1 MTRNAREGETR
12 TELWLLLVIVVWA
25 ANYPVSKYG
34 IIGLNI
40 FVFNSL
46 RFLFA
51 AVLLVILFRIRFTW
65 QKVTGAD
72 WPRLIRAG
80 FIANV
85 LYQITF
91 IIGLNMTTAGNAAV
105 LLATAPLW
113 TVFIN
118 AKINHETILPRR
130 WIGMSM
136 ALAGIIMIIAGSGK
150 RLELGGQAIFGDLIC
165 IAAASLWGFNTSLQ
179 KPLLV
184 HYSAMQLTVVMI
196 IVGALGLT
204 AAAIPAGLTL
214 NWGAVHWT
222 YYVAALAS
230 GALSIGAASVVWS
243 VGVKRLGPER
253 TANFGNLTPV
263 LALVI
268 SALTLG
274 ESVYPIQLAG
284 VTVTLLGVW
293 YASR

>member
-1 MTRNAREGETR
+1 MIQSARQGESR

-34 IIGLNI
+34 ITGLNI
-40 FVFNSL
+40 FVFNSI

-51 AVLLVILFRIRFTW
+51 AVLLVILFRMRFAW
-65 QKVTGAD
+65 RQVTAAD
-72 WPRLIRAG
+72 WPRLIKAG
-80 FIANV
+80 FVANV
-85 LYQITF
+85 LYQIAF
-91 IIGLNMTTAGNAAV
+91 IVGLNMTTAGNAAV

-118 AKINHETILPRR
+118 AKINHEGILPRR

-136 ALAGIIMIIAGSGK
+136 ALAGVVMIIAGSGT
-150 RLELGGQAIFGDLIC
+150 RLEFGGQAILGDFIC
-165 IAAASLWGFNTSLQ
+165 IAAASFWGFNTSLQ
-179 KPLLV
+179 KPLLIR
-184 HYSAMQLTVVMI
+184 YSAMQLTVVMI
-196 IVGALGLT
+196 VVGAAGLT

-214 NWGAVHWT
+214 HWAGVHWT

-274 ESVYPIQLAG
+274 EPVYPLQLAG
-284 VTVTLLGVW
+284 VVVTLLGVW

>member
-1 MTRNAREGETR
+1 MIQSARQGESR

-34 IIGLNI
+34 ITGLNI
-40 FVFNSL
+40 FVFNSI

-51 AVLLVILFRIRFTW
+51 AVLLVILFRMRFAW
-65 QKVTGAD
+65 RQVTAAD
-72 WPRLIRAG
+72 WPRLIKAG
-80 FIANV
+80 FVANV
-85 LYQITF
+85 LYQIAF
-91 IIGLNMTTAGNAAV
+91 IVGLNMTTAGNAAV

-118 AKINHETILPRR
+118 AKINHEGILPRR

-136 ALAGIIMIIAGSGK
+136 ALAGVVMIIAGSGT
-150 RLELGGQAIFGDLIC
+150 RLEFGGQAILGDFIC
-165 IAAASLWGFNTSLQ
+165 IAAASFWGFNTSLQ
-179 KPLLV
+179 KPLLIR
-184 HYSAMQLTVVMI
+184 YSAMQLTVVMI
-196 IVGALGLT
+196 VVGATGLT

-214 NWGAVHWT
+214 HWAGVHWT

-274 ESVYPIQLAG
+274 EPVYPLQLAG
-284 VTVTLLGVW
+284 VVVTLLGVW